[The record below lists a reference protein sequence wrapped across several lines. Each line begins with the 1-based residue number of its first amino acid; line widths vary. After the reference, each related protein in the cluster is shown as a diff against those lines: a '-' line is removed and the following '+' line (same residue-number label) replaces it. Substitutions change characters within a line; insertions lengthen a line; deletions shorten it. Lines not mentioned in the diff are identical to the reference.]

1 MQLKPEEISKVI
13 RSQIKYYENAI
24 QQNETGTILMVGDGI
39 ARASGLVN
47 CMAGE
52 LLEFEDGSYGM
63 AQNLEENSVS
73 IVIFGSDENIG
84 EGQTV
89 KRTGKVVSVP
99 VGDALIGRVVNAL
112 GQPIDGAGPVD
123 TKEFRPVESKA
134 PGICE
139 RRSVHQ
145 PLQTGIKAID
155 SMIPIGRGQRE
166 LIIGDRQTGKTTIAT
181 DTIINQKGQDVICI
195 YVAIGQK
202 RSTVASLVENLT
214 RNGAMDYTIVVAA
227 TASES
232 SPLQYIAPYSGCAM
246 GEYFMNKGKDVL
258 IIYDDLSKHAVAY
271 RALSLLIRRPPGRE
285 AYPGDVFYLHSRLLE
300 RAAKLDDEH
309 GGGSLTALP
318 IIETQA
324 GDVSA
329 YIPTNVISITD
340 GQIFLETEL
349 FHSGIMPAVNPGISV
364 SRVGGDAQIKAMKKV
379 AGTLKLI
386 YSQYRELQSF
396 AQFGSDLDA
405 DTKARLEQGARIVEV
420 LKQSQN
426 APVPVEK
433 QVAIL
438 YAVTKGILEKVKV
451 EDVNAY
457 ETGLYTYLDT
467 DAAGLEVMQLIS
479 STGKL
484 EPETEEKLRQ
494 VLEAYTE
501 NFLNTRPEK

>member
-1 MQLKPEEISKVI
+1 MQLKPEQISRII
-13 RSQIKYYENAI
+13 RSQIKYYQNAI
-24 QQNETGTILMVGDGI
+24 EQTETGTVTMVGDGI
-39 ARASGLVN
+39 ARAAGLDN

-52 LLEFEDGSYGM
+52 LVQFDGGTYGM

-73 IVIFGSDENIG
+73 IVLLGDDSGIKEGSV
-84 EGQTV
+84 V

-99 VGDALIGRVVNAL
+99 VGEGMIGRVVNAL
-112 GQPIDGAGPVD
+112 GQPIDGKGPID
-123 TKEFRPVESKA
+123 AAEYRAIESPA
-134 PGICE
+134 PGILD
-139 RRSVHQ
+139 RQPVKQ

-166 LIIGDRQTGKTTIAT
+166 LIIGDRQTGKTVIAT
-181 DTIINQKGQDVICI
+181 DTILNQKGKDVLCI

-202 RSTVASLVENLT
+202 RSTVASLVENLEK
-214 RNGAMDYTIVVAA
+214 NGAMAYTTVVCA
-227 TASES
+227 TASEL
-232 SPLQYIAPYSGCAM
+232 SPLQYIAPYAGCAM
-246 GEYFMNKGKDVL
+246 GEYFMHQGKHVL

-300 RAAKLDDEH
+300 RAAKLSDAK

-324 GDVSA
+324 GDVAA

-349 FHSGIMPAVNPGISV
+349 FHGGIRPAVNPGISV
-364 SRVGGDAQIKAMKKV
+364 SRVGGNAQINAMKKV

-386 YSQYRELQSF
+386 YSQYRELQGF

-405 DTKARLEQGARIVEV
+405 DTKARLAQGERIVEV
-420 LKQSQN
+420 LKQDRNS
-426 APVPVEK
+426 PVPVEK

-438 YAVTKGILEKVKV
+438 YATIHGYLK
-451 EDVNAY
+451 DVAVADIAEY
-457 ETGLYTYLDT
+457 EQTLYTYLDENVT
-467 DAAGLEVMQLIS
+467 AAGVMETIRT
-479 STGKL
+479 TGDLK
-484 EPETEEKLRQ
+484 PETEEQLKA
-494 VLEAYTE
+494 VLADFTASFIK
-501 NFLNTRPEK
+501 NK

>member
-1 MQLKPEEISKVI
+1 MVNQTVQLEPEQISRII
-13 RSQIKYYENAI
+13 RSQIKYYQNAI
-24 QQNETGTILMVGDGI
+24 EQTETGTVTMVGDGI
-39 ARASGLVN
+39 ARAAGLDN

-52 LLEFEDGSYGM
+52 LVQFDSGTYGM

-73 IVIFGSDENIG
+73 IVLLGDDSGIK
-84 EGQTV
+84 EGGTIR
-89 KRTGKVVSVP
+89 RTGKVVSVP

-112 GQPIDGAGPVD
+112 GQPIDDKGPID
-123 TKEFRPVESKA
+123 AADYRAIESPA
-134 PGICE
+134 PGILD
-139 RRSVHQ
+139 RQPVKQ

-166 LIIGDRQTGKTTIAT
+166 LIIGDRQTGKTVIAT
-181 DTIINQKGQDVICI
+181 DTIINQKGKDVLCI

-202 RSTVASLVENLT
+202 RSTVASLVENLEK
-214 RNGAMDYTIVVAA
+214 NGAMAYTTVVCA
-227 TASES
+227 TASEL
-232 SPLQYIAPYSGCAM
+232 SPLQYIAPYAGCAM
-246 GEYFMNKGKDVL
+246 GEYFMYQGKHVL

-300 RAAKLDDEH
+300 RAAKLSDAK

-349 FHSGIMPAVNPGISV
+349 FNSGIMPAVNPGISV

-379 AGTLKLI
+379 AGSLKLL

-405 DTKARLEQGARIVEV
+405 DTKSRLALGERIVAV
-420 LKQSQN
+420 LKQKNGSPKEVAQ
-426 APVPVEK
+426 
-433 QVAIL
+433 QVCII
-438 YAVTKGILEKVKV
+438 YAVTHGYLTSIPVAQIPEFEKRLE
-451 EDVNAY
+451 EHMNNHHADV
-457 ETGLYTYLDT
+457 
-467 DAAGLEVMQLIS
+467 LEAIR

-484 EPETEEKLRQ
+484 ETETENALKAALDELVAEFQ
-494 VLEAYTE
+494 A
-501 NFLNTRPEK
+501 